1 MICMAFN
8 SLICCLDALSIK
20 FSYSRHL
27 EAWGDLPEREEG
39 QHVHLQTRITAN
51 KFWKCMEMLC
61 DGCLWS
67 SFWWRCRRGPT
78 CQTLA
83 SLPSPA
89 RAYAGKAGFTD
100 LWKLHHVC
108 LQDLAAFNSHSL
120 FALFNLFH
128 MISSLQMFHSEPS
141 KLTSNPGVISMLVTW
156 SNSFQPLGIC
166 HFSRLLVSGSMAGSL
181 RSCACN
187 AVLVSSGFCGFC
199 LLPAVVF

>member
-1 MICMAFN
+1 MICQKEKKASMC
-8 SLICCLDALSIK
+8 ICRLAS
-20 FSYSRHL
+20 
-27 EAWGDLPEREEG
+27 
-39 QHVHLQTRITAN
+39 LQTNFGNA
-51 KFWKCMEMLC
+51 WKCCVM
-61 DGCLWS
+61 DAYDHP
-67 SFWWRCRRGPT
+67 FWWRCRRGPT

-156 SNSFQPLGIC
+156 SNSFLPLGIC